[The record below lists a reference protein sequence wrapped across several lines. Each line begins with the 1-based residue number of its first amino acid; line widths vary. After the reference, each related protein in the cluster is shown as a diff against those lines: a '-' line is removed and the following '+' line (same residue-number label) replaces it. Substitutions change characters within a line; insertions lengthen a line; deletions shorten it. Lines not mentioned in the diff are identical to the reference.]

1 MIQGQEKRIALS
13 AVIITY
19 NAAAQLD
26 TCLSSLKFA
35 DEIVVLDSG
44 STDDTQAIATAHG
57 ARFVHQDWLGYGA
70 QKQAAVEQ
78 AAHDWVLC
86 IDADEWLSDELASS
100 IASVLIAPACQA
112 YEFPRCNRFMGRW
125 LRHGEG
131 YPDYSLRLFNR
142 RHARWSDDTIHEKVV
157 PDSTVERLHGDLMH
171 DSAASLE
178 DYLAKQNRYTSLQA
192 RQLFERGQHA
202 GLGKL
207 VFNPLFRFVK
217 LYFVRLGLL
226 DGRPGL
232 VHISIGCFNTFM
244 KYAKLFA
251 LQQK

>member
-1 MIQGQEKRIALS
+1 MIQGQHKRTALS

-26 TCLSSLKFA
+26 TCLSSLKLV
-35 DEIVVLDSG
+35 DEILILDSG

-78 AAHDWVLC
+78 ASNDWVLC
-86 IDADEWLSDELASS
+86 IDADEWLSTELASS
-100 IASVLIAPACQA
+100 IASALIDPAHQV

-142 RHARWSDDTIHEKVV
+142 HHARWSDDTIHEKVV
-157 PDSTVERLHGDLMH
+157 SDSTVEKLRGDLMH

-178 DYLAKQNRYTSLQA
+178 DYLAKQNRYTTLQA
-192 RQLFERGQHA
+192 RQLNERGQHA
-202 GLGKL
+202 GAGKL

-217 LYFVRLGLL
+217 FYFVRRGFL
-226 DGRPGL
+226 DGLPGL

-244 KYAKLFA
+244 KYAKLIA